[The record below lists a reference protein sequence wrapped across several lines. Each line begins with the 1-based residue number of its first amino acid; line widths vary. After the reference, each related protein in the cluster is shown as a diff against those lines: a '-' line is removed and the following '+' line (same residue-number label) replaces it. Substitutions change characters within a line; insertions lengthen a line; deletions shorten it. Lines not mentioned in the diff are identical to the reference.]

1 MPLCEKPFSYLK
13 TRFLSKVGT
22 SKIGALLFCTLI
34 SLFSSATHA
43 KSDNT
48 YLSELITQS
57 KQLQLATKP
66 EWLKLGHYVPNLIA
80 SGVHGLVESPAFYNA
95 PNGKYNPEAELEA
108 TLASFFSDTE
118 ETGTQQNPQCLF
130 IARYTWL
137 KQQLSFDEQRLPSH
151 QCHRYQAWHTALN
164 PGGLT
169 IIFASAYLNSPASMY
184 GHTLMRVDAKDQD
197 DHTRLLAYAI
207 NFAANTDESNG
218 VLFAMNGLFGGY
230 PGAFSIL
237 PYYIKVREYRDL
249 ENRDLWEYQLNLT
262 PQEIDRVLMHA
273 WELGPT
279 YFRYYFFDEN
289 CSYHLLGLLQVAKP
303 NLDLTSRFRWW
314 AIPVDTL
321 RAITSQNG
329 LLKKIVYRPSSA
341 TIMQYQLSL
350 LTNSERK
357 LTQELSSEQIPANA
371 PILSALPIKETAA
384 ILEAS
389 ENYVSYLRAINQNE
403 VTDSAALAHKLL
415 MARSQ
420 LDVPNQ
426 TPEVPTPTVSPDQGH
441 DSARITVGAGHWEGQ
456 NYQEITIRPAYQDL
470 MDSDAGYTRGAQ
482 NEFFNLSLRHYAS
495 GSSQIDSFLPID
507 ILSLTPRDDFFHP
520 TSWGVST
527 GWQRMRATN
536 GGYPLV
542 YGLDGGAGGT
552 WSNNSNTAMWYA
564 LLNTSSRVGNINQ
577 GYAFGSGT
585 RAGLIV
591 DITSDW
597 RIQGYIRVMRYYL
610 GQQDTPLMAGVAQR
624 ISLDRNLALLVDLS
638 RNRELQQDYNNG
650 SLSLFWYF

>member
-1 MPLCEKPFSYLK
+1 MFIL
-13 TRFLSKVGT
+13 
-22 SKIGALLFCTLI
+22 IFCVLI
-34 SLFSSATHA
+34 SLFHNVAFA
-43 KSDNT
+43 KTNKA
-48 YLSELITQS
+48 YLSELISQS
-57 KQLQLATKP
+57 KQLKLATKP

-80 SGVHGLVESPAFYNA
+80 SGVHGLVESPTFYNA
-95 PNGKYNPEAELEA
+95 PDGKYNPEAELEA

-118 ETGTQQNPQCLF
+118 ERGTQQNPQCLF

-137 KQQLSFDEQRLPSH
+137 KQQLTFDDQRLPVHS
-151 QCHRYQAWHTALN
+151 CRRYQAWHTALN

-184 GHTLMRVDAKDQD
+184 GHTLMRVDAKDQNEQ
-197 DHTRLLAYAI
+197 TRLLAYAI

-218 VLFAMNGLFGGY
+218 ILFAMNGLFGGY

-237 PYYIKVREYRDL
+237 PYYIKVHEYRDL
-249 ENRDLWEYQLNLT
+249 ENRDLWEYQLNLS
-262 PQEIDRVLMHA
+262 PEEIDRVLMHA

-289 CSYHLLGLLQVAKP
+289 CSYHLLGLIQVAKP
-303 NLDLTSRFRWW
+303 DLDLTSRFRWW
-314 AIPVDTL
+314 AIPADTL
-321 RAITSQNG
+321 RAITSQNN
-329 LLKKIVYRPSSA
+329 LLKKITYRPSSA
-341 TIMQYQLSL
+341 TIVQHQLDL
-350 LTNSERK
+350 LNAPERN
-357 LTQELSSEQIPANA
+357 LTKELSTGQITTNNPTFTIMSPNEQ
-371 PILSALPIKETAA
+371 AA

-389 ENYVSYLRAINQNE
+389 ENYVSYLRAIDKTE
-403 VTDSAALAHKLL
+403 VANPATLAHELL
-415 MARSQ
+415 LARSQ
-420 LDVPNQ
+420 LNVPNQ
-426 TPEVPTPTVSPDQGH
+426 TPEVPTPSVSPDQGH
-441 DSARITVGAGHWEGQ
+441 DSARMTFGSGRWEGQ

-470 MDSDAGYTRGAQ
+470 MDSDEGYTRGAQ

-495 GSSQIDSFLPID
+495 GSTQIDSFIPID

-527 GWQRMRATN
+527 GWQRMRSTN

-552 WSNNSNTAMWYA
+552 WSNNSNTALWYA
-564 LLNTSSRVGNINQ
+564 LLNTSSRVGDISQ
-577 GYAFGSGT
+577 GYAFGTGS

-591 DITSDW
+591 DITPDW
-597 RIQGYIRVMRYYL
+597 RIHGYIRVMRYYL
-610 GQQDTPLMAGVAQR
+610 GQLDTPLMAGVAQR
-624 ISLDRNLALLVDLS
+624 LSLDRNLAILLDLS